1 MSVKTLARKQ
11 YRAIVD
17 RAAKPARQMPRAGEG
32 WLTTVRKALGM
43 SGVDLAHRL
52 GVTRARVSQA
62 EKAEHTGGI
71 TLRTMDEFAKAMGCR
86 FVYAIVPEDDGDVEG
101 LIAIQARRRASALVA
116 KASTH
121 MALERQAL
129 SKSGNAAEV
138 ERLAQE
144 MMRDMP
150 SGFWSDK

>member
-1 MSVKTLARKQ
+1 MSVKNIATKQ

-17 RAAKPARQMPRAGEG
+17 RAAKSARQMPQAGAG
-32 WLTTVRKALGM
+32 WLVTVRKALGM
-43 SGVDLAHRL
+43 SGVDLALRL

-71 TLRTMDEFAKAMGCR
+71 TLRTMDEFAAAMGCR
-86 FVYAIVPEDDGDVEG
+86 FVYAIVPENGDVDD
-101 LIAIQARRRASALVA
+101 LIALQARRKASALVA

-129 SKSGNAAEV
+129 SKSENVAEV